1 MRQKLSINGPL
12 CIIFVHLWQFWR
24 QTWFFD
30 FFGPVFGPTVRQN
43 RDFLTISVH
52 TVGPKLIFRLFSN
65 VSPAQ
70 WDQNSIFGPTVP
82 EIQNF
87 LTIFWPTVRYI
98 WAGLGQRSNLR
109 PHSKDLPWNAAVCL
123 PFLFTK
129 VCLHWKCKHRMQL
142 VICFSLTPHIRH
154 WVWNWQSCEHLKT
167 GVQAC
172 GQPVTGAVFA
182 PKRPLSHDG
191 KALQPCIHKL
201 PLVGFT
207 GGRLFF
213 CIVPWTHIHP
223 QDLVSL

>member
-1 MRQKLSINGPL
+1 M
-12 CIIFVHLWQFWR
+12 
-24 QTWFFD
+24 
-30 FFGPVFGPTVRQN
+30 
-43 RDFLTISVH
+43 
-52 TVGPKLIFRLFSN
+52 
-65 VSPAQ
+65 
-70 WDQNSIFGPTVP
+70 
-82 EIQNF
+82 
-87 LTIFWPTVRYI
+87 
-98 WAGLGQRSNLR
+98 R

-142 VICFSLTPHIRH
+142 VFCFSLTPHIRH
-154 WVWNWQSCEHLKT
+154 WVRNWQSCEHLKI

-223 QDLVSL
+223 QDLVSLQHSTKACIACIHQKASMRFSRFFGNFGANFKNPTAKS